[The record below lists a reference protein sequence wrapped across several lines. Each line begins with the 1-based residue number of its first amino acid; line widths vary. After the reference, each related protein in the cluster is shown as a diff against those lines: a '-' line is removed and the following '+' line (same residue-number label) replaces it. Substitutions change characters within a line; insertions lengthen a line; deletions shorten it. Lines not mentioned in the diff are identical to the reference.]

1 MNEKIQR
8 QIESGAWGVCRDRR
22 ELPCEVSGECPYEYG
37 PKQER
42 NIEGMPL
49 IDGDSRS
56 CPTYGHV
63 CPVFMEAF
71 GLTQD
76 DLEIRAI
83 LHCGLA
89 LKRVRR
95 IRERT
100 PNADQILAKY
110 EKTMAKYPMADYPKY
125 YV

>member
-1 MNEKIQR
+1 MNEGIKR
-8 QIESGAWGVCRDRR
+8 CIESGVWGVCQDHR
-22 ELPCEVSGECPYEYG
+22 ELPCDAASDCPYEYG
-37 PKQER
+37 LNPER

-63 CPVFMEAF
+63 CPTFMEAF

-83 LHCGLA
+83 LHCGLF
-89 LKRVRR
+89 LKRLKRM
-95 IRERT
+95 RENT
-100 PNADQILAKY
+100 SNADQILARY
-110 EKTMAKYPMADYPKY
+110 EETLAKYPMADYPEY
-125 YV
+125 YL